1 VKVVLDTNII
11 VSRFLSPHGFPALIL
26 AFWEKG
32 LFELVASEAILAE
45 YGRVLGY
52 PSVQARHQLRHDEIA
67 QVVEDFR
74 TFATVVR
81 VQEPVD
87 VIVDDPSD
95 NRFLEAAVH
104 GVCDYIV
111 SGDPHLLR
119 VGEFRGI
126 TILTPAA
133 FVAVLEVMPLSC

>member
-1 VKVVLDTNII
+1 VKAVLDTNII

-32 LFELVASEAILAE
+32 LFELVVSEAILAE

-52 PSVQARHQLRHDEIA
+52 PSVQARHQLRHEEIA
-67 QVVEDFR
+67 QVIQDFR

-81 VQEPVD
+81 VQEPID
-87 VIVDDPSD
+87 VILEDPSD
-95 NRFLEAAVH
+95 NRFLEAAVS
-104 GVCDYIV
+104 GACDYIV

-119 VGEFRGI
+119 VGEYQGI
-126 TILTPAA
+126 AILTPAA
-133 FVAVLEVMPLSC
+133 FVTMLEGAPPSC